1 MTTTNE
7 IPSVSVDDIKQNI
20 ISLRQSRADMEA
32 EIRSRRA
39 PIQEKIDQLWAEFNQ
54 NNGELLDTMALA
66 IETETALDLQ
76 LREMA
81 ISHYKASGEKKLDK
95 HISVRVTNKL
105 QYTDSAA
112 VEWAE
117 KNAPVMIVRSIDR
130 KAFESLPNVG
140 DLEFVNTDPSIVA
153 VIAKDLNK

>member
-1 MTTTNE
+1 MTIQQIAMDT
-7 IPSVSVDDIKQNI
+7 DHIKDSI
-20 ISLRQSRADMEA
+20 IALRKSRAEMEA
-32 EIRSRRA
+32 EIRTRRA
-39 PIQEKIDQLWAEFNQ
+39 PIQEQIDQLWAEFHR
-54 NNGELLDTMALA
+54 NNSELIDTLA
-66 IETETALDLQ
+66 TATETETLLDLE
-76 LREMA
+76 LRQRA
-81 ISHYKASGEKKLDK
+81 INFYNNTGEKKLDK

-105 QYTDSAA
+105 QYTDHAA